1 MTGAIGPKKVLSIR
15 WFTKILLLGLFISAG
30 YSPLLYAFSLG
41 EIRVKGGSESQFIA
55 EIPLLSEEGVTV
67 GIGDDKDYSRLGLP
81 RPEFADNLNVELVPD
96 PTDPS
101 KKLVYVVSK
110 EPILNPSFNLIVR
123 ATMGSGTIL
132 KNYFIAL
139 DFSKSLTLDL
149 PEKGEPE
156 KIQESKAE
164 IPEPP
169 PPPEQPTPEAMEPE
183 SRSGVEKPI
192 MVIPAEPE
200 VKSQTAETPTK
211 PEPTPKPTAVESA
224 AAAPLSLEPVSIRKG
239 DTLFRMAGKFRK
251 SGIDR
256 ERIVMALWQLNPDSF
271 IQGNLHGLKPGATLN
286 LDGVIESAKRL
297 DRGQAQAVINTQW
310 KEWTESAGF
319 TKPYA
324 KKERPVSL
332 AESPLPVETDWAASD
347 VRDRFHLWKHQRESR
362 DLDGLMQLYE
372 PQFRSEGKDLAALK
386 EEIKSDWD
394 KSPSGSKVEYRNIR
408 FRQVEDGTEV
418 SFLETEGEN
427 PEGAGTF
434 RSLHFSKDENEWK
447 IKEEFSEQESPG
459 QASSNPYVIHVASF
473 KRPET
478 SLKLVNELRGKGF
491 NAFWVGVDLGDK
503 GRWYRVLIDRFS
515 SPKAA
520 RRFADKMLAD
530 KTSDFAR
537 VFKLPYAIRLS
548 SNATKEEAI
557 ETVKRSKEAGVSPY
571 LLVFEEGDDLRF
583 QILVGSYSTQE
594 EAEKDVA
601 PLRENNLTGEV
612 VLP

>member
-1 MTGAIGPKKVLSIR
+1 MTGARGPKKVLLLR
-15 WFTKILLLGLFISAG
+15 WFIKILILGLFCSAG

-41 EIRVKGGSESQFIA
+41 EIRVKGGNENQFIA

-96 PTDPS
+96 PSDPS

-110 EPILNPSFNLIVR
+110 EPILNPSFNLIIR

-149 PEKGEPE
+149 PEEGEPAE
-156 KIQESKAE
+156 IQESKSE
-164 IPEPP
+164 IVETPL
-169 PPPEQPTPEAMEPE
+169 PPERPTPEAMEPE
-183 SRSGVEKPI
+183 SKPGVEEPI
-192 MVIPAEPE
+192 MVVPE
-200 VKSQTAETPTK
+200 KPEMKSREALSTPER
-211 PEPTPKPTAVESA
+211 EPTPETAAGSA
-224 AAAPLSLEPVSIRKG
+224 VSASPPLEPVSIRKG
-239 DTLFRMAGKFRK
+239 DTLFRIAGKFRK
-251 SGIDR
+251 SGTDP
-256 ERIVMALWQLNPDSF
+256 ERIVVALWQLNPNSF
-271 IQGNLHGLKPGATLN
+271 IQGNLHGLKPGSPLN

-297 DRGQAQAVINTQW
+297 DRGQAQTLINTQW

-319 TKPYA
+319 TRPYT

-332 AESPLPVETDWAASD
+332 AESPLPVETEWAAPD
-347 VRDRFHLWKHQRESR
+347 VRDRFHLWKLQRENR
-362 DLDGLMQLYE
+362 DLDGLMQLYG
-372 PQFRSEGKDLAALK
+372 PQFQSEGKDLATLK

-394 KSPSGSKVEYRNIR
+394 RSPSGSKVDYRNIR

-447 IKEEFSEQESPG
+447 IKEEFSERESAG

-478 SLKLVNELRGKGF
+478 SMKLVNELRGKGF

-520 RRFADKMLAD
+520 RRFADKILVD

-548 SNATKEEAI
+548 SDATKEEAI
-557 ETVKRSKEAGVSPY
+557 ETVKRGKEARVSPY
-571 LLVFEEGDDLRF
+571 LLVFEEGEDLRF

-601 PLRENNLTGEV
+601 SLRENNLTGEV